1 MAVTVKR
8 DDVLLWIIDLN
19 IKDRRSMG
27 VLLSLAKHY
36 DAEVG
41 SATVKS
47 HEVMNDADYS
57 QRSLRYAMD
66 DIRKSDNWKIDYG
79 RGSKNITFTPDLV
92 AVKRYLAEKKRA
104 TRK

>member
-1 MAVTVKR
+1 MTVSVKR

-36 DAEVG
+36 DPAVG
-41 SATVKS
+41 SATAKS
-47 HEVMNDADYS
+47 HEIMNDADYS

-66 DIRKSDNWKIDYG
+66 DIRKSDNWVIDYG
-79 RGSKNITFTPDLV
+79 RGSKYITFTPNL
-92 AVKRYLAEKKRA
+92 ATVKKYLAEKKRA
-104 TRK
+104 TR